1 MKQILK
7 YLLFLIIGIIFYILV
22 NSKDNFSVGI
32 VRYSVVWGEEGSAAA
47 REQFD
52 SKLEAENFYT
62 EYHLDDYT
70 YPNMAIYRVNDDGT
84 QEYIEPPRQPSRTA
98 QEGIQITIS
107 IISETF
113 QLQVP
118 TAYTLQQ
125 FQEMINLERQ
135 FPPNFDGYRLML
147 NGTGGLFLD
156 EVMDT
161 LFESITNLRQHYVDY
176 RQENFPTFTALWAN
190 RSRVNDTTTQIENR
204 IRQINNCMTEIQNY
218 VRNITM
224 HLGQRYTA
232 LYTQILGR
240 NQSIRPYR
248 RPENVRYDNLRYT
261 DVDAE
266 PEFLLNPEDVLEYI
280 YGTESEKDRFDRVL
294 ALVNTIISENIGR
307 INNNKLRYRQ
317 GVNYKQTEQ
326 QQQILDSIQER
337 FENIDRL
344 LTLLFNMLNDMFT
357 LEPTLVDVLEYYQIE
372 LNGLTL
378 VLRLVCA
385 SEGVPPSID

>member
-7 YLLFLIIGIIFYILV
+7 YLLFLMIGIIIYILV
-22 NSKDNFSVGI
+22 NSKDKFSIGI
-32 VRYSVVWGEEGSAAA
+32 VSYNVVWGEIGSAAA
-47 REQFD
+47 QEQFD
-52 SKLEAENFYT
+52 TLPEAEHFYT
-62 EYHLDDYT
+62 DNHLDDYT

-84 QEYIEPPRQPSRTA
+84 QEYIEPSRQPTPEA
-98 QEGIQITIS
+98 QEGIPITIS
-107 IISETF
+107 IISGTF

-135 FPPNFDGYRLML
+135 FPPNFDGYRLIL
-147 NGTGGLFLD
+147 NGTGGLVLD
-156 EVMDT
+156 EVMNT
-161 LFESITNLRQHYVDY
+161 LSEGIRNLRQHYVNY

-204 IRQINNCMTEIQNY
+204 IRQINNCMTKIQNY
-218 VRNITM
+218 VRNITVY
-224 HLGQRYTA
+224 LGDYTA

-317 GVNYKQTEQ
+317 GFNYKQTEQ
-326 QQQILDSIQER
+326 QQQILNSIQER

-344 LTLLFNMLNDMFT
+344 LTLLFDMLNGMFT

-385 SEGVPPSID
+385 SEGVPPSTD